1 MDIFNIKLEFNH
13 EVFRQEIENCVKDKG
28 KGYVCVVDANVLTMV
43 HTNLEYREIVKDSY
57 INTCDGGSIASMANI
72 LYGTNYK
79 AYSGPE
85 LFSDYIGRSDIKQL
99 LLGNTQEK
107 YNQIISKLEEN
118 GLDTTH
124 LTYMPLPFASIDE
137 FDYKNIAQSINAINP
152 DFIWI
157 SLGAPK
163 QENFMYRILPY
174 LNQGLMF
181 GIGAAFN
188 FYVGDIVQP
197 KFHIGSFRFVWLDRL
212 FREPKKQYKRT
223 IETLSNYYF
232 IYNEERKKIRNRSKS
247 L

>member
-13 EVFRQEIENCVKDKG
+13 DVFRQGIEKCVKNKD

-43 HTNLEYREIVKDSY
+43 HTNLEYREIVKNSY
-57 INTCDGGSIASMANI
+57 INTCDGGSIASMANV

-85 LFSDYIGRSDIKQL
+85 LFTDYIGRSDIKQL

-107 YNQIISKLEEN
+107 YNQIVSKLEEN
-118 GLDTTH
+118 CLDSTH

-137 FDYKNIAQSINAINP
+137 FDYENIAQSINAINP
-152 DFIWI
+152 DFIWV

-212 FREPKKQYKRT
+212 FREPKKQFKRT

-232 IYNEERKKIRNRSKS
+232 IYNEERKKIRNRNK
-247 L
+247 

>member
-13 EVFRQEIENCVKDKG
+13 DVFRQIIENCIKNKD

-43 HTNLEYREIVKDSY
+43 HTNLEYREIVKNSY
-57 INTCDGGSIASMANI
+57 INTCDGGSIASMANV

-107 YNQIISKLEEN
+107 YNQIKSKLEEN
-118 GLDTTH
+118 GLGTTH
-124 LTYMPLPFASIDE
+124 LTYMSLPFASIDE

-152 DFIWI
+152 DFIWV

-197 KFHIGSFRFVWLDRL
+197 KFQIGSFRFVWLDRL

-232 IYNEERKKIRNRSKS
+232 IYNEERKKIRNRNK
-247 L
+247 

>member
-13 EVFRQEIENCVKDKG
+13 DVFRQEIENYVKDKG
-28 KGYVCVVDANVLTMV
+28 KGYVCVVDANVLTMA
-43 HTNLEYREIVKDSY
+43 HTNIAYREIVKNSY
-57 INTCDGGSIASMANI
+57 INTCDGGSIASMANV
-72 LYGTNYK
+72 LYGTNFK

-107 YNQIISKLEEN
+107 YNQIKSKLIEN
-118 GLDTTH
+118 GLETTH
-124 LTYMPLPFASIDE
+124 LTYMSLPFASIDE

-152 DFIWI
+152 DFIWV

-212 FREPKKQYKRT
+212 FREPKKQFRRT

-232 IYNEERKKIRNRSKS
+232 IYNEERKKIRNRYK
-247 L
+247 